1 VVGDTSHDA
10 DELDT
15 TPKAARIL
23 PFASERAS
31 STSSPYSPK
40 DPLAG
45 EHSTRLDM
53 KIDMDLRMGN
63 AIGMDTAVLS
73 PRDLRLL
80 VDETLDIES
89 PGDITVLPTAG
100 SVRAEDAVD
109 AEESEEEEEEGAE
122 DFYNEKSVALRDL
135 LISVGEAS
143 MIGQCIP
150 MNSVYGSLPCCSRG
164 QCRTGQRLVHVVAS
178 SFDVNERHTTR
189 LTCVANGMSGPF
201 EQSPYRMCPLMS
213 AVVDR
218 YSTRVPC
225 ALR

>member
-1 VVGDTSHDA
+1 VTGNTSLDPDDLDA
-10 DELDT
+10 

-31 STSSPYSPK
+31 NTSLPQSPE
-40 DPLAG
+40 DPLAR

-80 VDETLDIES
+80 VDETLDIGS

-100 SVRAEDAVD
+100 SLRAEDAEDAEDTED

-143 MIGQCIP
+143 MIGQCTP
-150 MNSVYGSLPCCSRG
+150 VTSLYVRSTCCSRG
-164 QCRTGQRLVHVVAS
+164 QRGIGQRLIHVVAS
-178 SFDVNERHTTR
+178 SFYAHERHTT
-189 LTCVANGMSGPF
+189 
-201 EQSPYRMCPLMS
+201 
-213 AVVDR
+213 
-218 YSTRVPC
+218 
-225 ALR
+225 